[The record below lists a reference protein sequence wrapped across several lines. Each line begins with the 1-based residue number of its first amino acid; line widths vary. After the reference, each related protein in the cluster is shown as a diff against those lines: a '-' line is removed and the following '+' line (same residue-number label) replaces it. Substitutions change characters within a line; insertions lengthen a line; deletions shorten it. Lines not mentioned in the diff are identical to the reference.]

1 MPRIT
6 RTQND
11 CLWRQVSM
19 FVAFSF
25 GRCEKGEAGK
35 QAKKKPKML
44 TKWHK
49 LFNFLGWWV
58 GRRRKLDIFAFFFHL
73 KNMIFTFRRA
83 PGRAGG
89 RYKKSFCLKRRT
101 DLKTKHERKSCVYT
115 AFEFRR
121 QEVGIVSRWM
131 SCRTTESFA
140 STKLHNHW
148 ICPPFD
154 FHLKASL
161 QETQEENKLQEEISS
176 RLRLGF
182 TRGLKPSSLSQW
194 SPGIFD

>member
-35 QAKKKPKML
+35 WMWKAKKKPKML

-101 DLKTKHERKSCVYT
+101 DLKTKHERKTVCTQLLSLGGKEWELCHVGCPVGRKVSPARSQT
-115 AFEFRR
+115 AQPLILSSFWF
-121 QEVGIVSRWM
+121 SF
-131 SCRTTESFA
+131 ESFFA
-140 STKLHNHW
+140 K
-148 ICPPFD
+148 D
-154 FHLKASL
+154 
-161 QETQEENKLQEEISS
+161 S
-176 RLRLGF
+176 RGKQTSGGNF
-182 TRGLKPSSLSQW
+182 FPS
-194 SPGIFD
+194 